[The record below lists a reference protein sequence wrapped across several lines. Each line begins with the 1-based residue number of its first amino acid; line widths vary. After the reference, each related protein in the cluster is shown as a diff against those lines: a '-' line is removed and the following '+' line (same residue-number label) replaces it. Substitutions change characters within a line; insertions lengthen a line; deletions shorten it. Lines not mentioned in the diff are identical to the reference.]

1 MSGRI
6 SGALGSLV
14 DCMNEPSVTVNP
26 CGKRARWSSLGR
38 RLTDLARVAVCQT
51 PRGNVNP
58 ESRQPV
64 TQLLYR
70 GLPYMAGTDKPSVL
84 GHVLLCVSEVSFFF
98 CQRAGNGGHA

>member
-1 MSGRI
+1 MLCERTFQSRLTLREEGQVE
-6 SGALGSLV
+6 L
-14 DCMNEPSVTVNP
+14 
-26 CGKRARWSSLGR
+26 LGR

-70 GLPYMAGTDKPSVL
+70 GLPYMAGTHKPSVL